1 MANDSYNTKKRI
13 EATKKQVKAEQDLK
27 ELQIKY
33 DNLQHSYNA
42 LRDMNNQQDKVIK
55 DYIKRDEKECYYAI
69 MQGNN
74 VLRLDYLQ
82 AYHTYL
88 PYQAIEGYDMDW
100 IIAQMETP
108 LYQRFPFV
116 KTNDRQLE
124 IDETKLKQYK
134 AIKGGL
140 I

>member
-1 MANDSYNTKKRI
+1 MAKDSYNTKKRI

-82 AYHTYL
+82 AYHTY
-88 PYQAIEGYDMDW
+88 
-100 IIAQMETP
+100 
-108 LYQRFPFV
+108 
-116 KTNDRQLE
+116 
-124 IDETKLKQYK
+124 
-134 AIKGGL
+134 
-140 I
+140 